1 VLHYAAIEAIGYSII
16 TVLLDNG
23 ADINAKDDRGGTP
36 FTRALECETITVSRI
51 KLFFKNNV
59 EIEFFYRPWVIS
71 WD

>member
-1 VLHYAAIEAIGYSII
+1 MELTLMRKMTGAAHHLHG
-16 TVLLDNG
+16 
-23 ADINAKDDRGGTP
+23 
-36 FTRALECETITVSRI
+36 ALECETITVSRI